1 MKKIIYLFIIWGS
14 VSLFPSCDLDTAP
27 TDAVSATVIFETVE
41 GAQVA
46 VNGIYRALHE
56 PSWSTSW
63 SHENPGMSAMTLVKD
78 LHGEDHLMADQ
89 GQGWFFY
96 DYMFWI
102 DDDYTGTSGRQY
114 SQWNFNYT
122 IVSQA
127 NYVIAN
133 EEKLS
138 ELGSGG
144 KDVVAQ
150 AYALRGMAYTCLY
163 EWFCHG
169 NYPINSSKPGVPI
182 YTEPTTAATKGKSR
196 GTVADVLVQVN
207 SDFKKATDL
216 FLEAGTSQ
224 SHSSHI
230 DLYTAY
236 LLWARVA
243 LIMEDWNNAAKYA
256 NEALK
261 KPGLE
266 RVSTLGELGK
276 FNNRSSKSVLWAF
289 EVITDQSGPY
299 AYYMTHMDP
308 EGGYGNRA
316 PQCIDRWLYDQI
328 PATDGRKTGWWGF
341 VMENP
346 TDPDYFENYGRYWQI
361 KIRFADLITNVG
373 DEIFARAEEAV
384 LIAAEAACR
393 QSDWTTARTLLS
405 ELGTKRDANYA
416 ARLANRTNAATWN
429 TDTHGDFVTLMDEI
443 LFQRRVEL
451 WGEGMGRAFDLRR
464 LSLGYTRDYTGS
476 NHPSKATLRP
486 DDPLFV
492 TLLPQKEFDSNT
504 EIDAKEQNPRDN

>member
-1 MKKIIYLFIIWGS
+1 MKKFIYLFLIGVS
-14 VSLFPSCDLDTAP
+14 VSLFSSCELDTAP

-46 VNGIYRALHE
+46 VNGIYRALHQ
-56 PSWSTSW
+56 PGWSVNWST
-63 SHENPGMSAMTLVKD
+63 ENPGLFALTLVKD

-89 GQGWFFY
+89 GNGWFFY
-96 DYMFWI
+96 DYSFWI
-102 DDDYTGTSGRQY
+102 DGDYTGNSGRQY

-133 EEKLS
+133 EERLS

-163 EWFCHG
+163 EWFCQG
-169 NYPINSSKPGVPI
+169 NYALNSSKPGVPI
-182 YTEPTTAATKGKSR
+182 YTEPTTAATKGKPR
-196 GTVADVLVQVN
+196 GAVADVFVQIN
-207 SDFKKATDL
+207 ADFKKAIDL

-236 LLWARVA
+236 LLWARAAMIV
-243 LIMEDWNNAAKYA
+243 EDWPNAARYA

-276 FNNRSSKSVLWAF
+276 FNNRNSKSVLWAF

-299 AYYMTHMDP
+299 SYYMTHMDP
-308 EGGYGNRA
+308 EGGYGSGA
-316 PQCIDRWLYDQI
+316 PQCIDKWLYEQI
-328 PATDGRKTGWWGF
+328 PATDARKTGWWGF
-341 VMENP
+341 IIEKP
-346 TDPDYFENYGRYWQI
+346 ADPDYFENYGRYWQT
-361 KIRFADLITNVG
+361 KIRFSDLTTNVG

-384 LIAAEAACR
+384 LIVAEAACR
-393 QSDWTTARTLLS
+393 QNDWTTARTLLF
-405 ELGTKRDANYA
+405 ELGSKRDPNYA
-416 ARLANRTNAATWN
+416 ARLAARSNEATWK
-429 TDTHGDFVTLMDEI
+429 TDTRADFSTLMDEI

-451 WGEGMGRAFDLRR
+451 WSEGMGRAFDLRR
-464 LSLGYTRDYTGS
+464 LNLGYTRNYSGT
-476 NHPSKATLRP
+476 NHPSRITMQP
-486 DDPLFV
+486 NDPRFV
-492 TLLPQKEFDSNT
+492 TLLPQKEFDSNP
-504 EIDAKEQNPRDN
+504 EINTADQNPR